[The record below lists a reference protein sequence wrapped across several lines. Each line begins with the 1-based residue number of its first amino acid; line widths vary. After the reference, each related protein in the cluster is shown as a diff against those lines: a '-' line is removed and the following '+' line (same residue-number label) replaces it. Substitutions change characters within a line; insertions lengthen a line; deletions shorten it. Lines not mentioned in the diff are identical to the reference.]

1 MALAGKGVLAIWNG
15 IAPEAEDDFLHWHV
29 KEHIPERVAVPG
41 FRKARRYVGME
52 SWPAYFNFY
61 EVDDWQ
67 VLQSKSYLD
76 RLNAPSPWTQRVVR
90 HFRDTF
96 RTPCMVAATDG
107 CGDGSVISTFRLRTT
122 RERTALIAV
131 MQTEVMALAR
141 TNPTIVGVHL
151 LEGQTP
157 PGHGQTAEKALRG
170 QPDGHADWIL
180 LVEGVDEAAL
190 RRLVSGAPFRNALDQ
205 AGAVFD
211 TERDSGVY
219 RLQYTL
225 TEAQL
230 PLHSSGQSH
239 GA

>member
-1 MALAGKGVLAIWNG
+1 MALAGEGVLAIWNG

-29 KEHIPERVAVPG
+29 NEHIPERMAVLG
-41 FRKARRYVGME
+41 FRKARRYAGPE
-52 SWPAYFNFY
+52 SWPPYFNFY
-61 EVDDWQ
+61 EVDDGQ
-67 VLQSKSYLD
+67 VLLSKAYLD

-96 RTPCMVAATDG
+96 RTPCTVVVTVG
-107 CGDGSVISTFRLRTT
+107 CGDGPVIATFRLKASRDRSAFIEAMRANT
-122 RERTALIAV
+122 LIPV
-131 MQTEVMALAR
+131 LEE
-141 TNPTIVGVHL
+141 PTVVGAHL

-157 PGHGQTAEKALRG
+157 VGQGQTAEKALRG
-170 QPDGHADWIL
+170 QPDGSADWIL

-190 RRLVSGAPFRNALDQ
+190 RQLVAGAKFRDALAE

-211 TERDSGVY
+211 TARDSGIY

-230 PLHSSGQSH
+230 SSHLSGQSN